1 MSSLQVADGQERQL
15 DPRSVTVARIAGGIA
30 ASVLALLSLIFVI
43 VMFFVG
49 PGGPVVGLPL
59 AGGWLLFVGLLAFS
73 TLWWPAVRHRHTFY
87 SVSESE
93 IVIRRGVLWRSTHSI
108 PRSRVQHTDVSQGP
122 VERSF
127 ELATLIIYTAGTQHA
142 SVSLEGLPR
151 DRAFLIRDHLI
162 AVGQDD
168 AV

>member
-1 MSSLQVADGQERQL
+1 MSSSQVADGQERRL

-30 ASVLALLSLIFVI
+30 AVVLTLLALIFLI

-49 PGGPVVGLPL
+49 PGGPVVKLSM

-87 SVSESE
+87 SVAESG
-93 IVIRRGVLWRSTHSI
+93 IVIRRGVLWRSTHTI

-142 SVSLEGLPR
+142 SVSLSGLPR